1 MWSLYQNNEFLKPLK
16 FSNGKTQEDVV
27 NEILNSIKEGN
38 KVIFVRGMCGT
49 GKSAIALNVA
59 KEIGR
64 ASIVVPGKNLQRQYK
79 KDYEGKKYVLKN
91 NGEKLKIS
99 VITGRKNH
107 TCKFLEDSKTAIPKM
122 EINSRLG
129 DIFDRKRDDVLGLIG
144 KDLSA
149 DNRNI
154 PCKIEL
160 NEKNWRRIKEY
171 IRQNK
176 EANPENYESIDDVKR
191 AAVAAACPYWNPVLP
206 EKYEYQKNFPESKKK
221 KYKGLKDTTFTIYN
235 RKEGCNFYAQFN
247 SYLDSDVIV
256 FNSQKYK
263 LETAMNRKPATEIEI
278 IDECDEFLD
287 SFSNNRIINID
298 RLQNTLVSIVGV
310 SEKAEEEIQEIA
322 EKIKEIKRNQRIREI
337 AISEQ
342 IVSVKDTEILD
353 LLKIFMKPLELI
365 YEIDEDSYLL
375 DVKETAE
382 IFADSL
388 DETYVIFEKKDENIS
403 ANIVTTNLAKRF
415 KEIVDKN
422 KVFVLMSG
430 TIHSEE
436 VLKEIFGLE
445 KFKVIDAETERL
457 GTLDV
462 VRTGLETDCK
472 YSNFSSGITS
482 REKYLN
488 ALDKCVEKA
497 EKPAIV
503 HVNSFADLP
512 SRVEIEKFN
521 LKNLISS
528 EELKETQDDDK
539 EGKLVEEFKEGERVV
554 LFSTRVS
561 RGIDFPGEQCNSIV
575 FTKYPNP
582 NVKEAF
588 WKILS
593 KIKPTH
599 YWKFYKD
606 KASRELYQKIYRGL
620 RFHGDHIY
628 LLSPDDRVLKEF
640 EK

>member
-1 MWSLYQNNEFLKPLK
+1 
-16 FSNGKTQEDVV
+16 
-27 NEILNSIKEGN
+27 
-38 KVIFVRGMCGT
+38 
-49 GKSAIALNVA
+49 
-59 KEIGR
+59 
-64 ASIVVPGKNLQRQYK
+64 
-79 KDYEGKKYVLKN
+79 
-91 NGEKLKIS
+91 
-99 VITGRKNH
+99 
-107 TCKFLEDSKTAIPKM
+107 
-122 EINSRLG
+122 
-129 DIFDRKRDDVLGLIG
+129 
-144 KDLSA
+144 
-149 DNRNI
+149 
-154 PCKIEL
+154 
-160 NEKNWRRIKEY
+160 
-171 IRQNK
+171 
-176 EANPENYESIDDVKR
+176 
-191 AAVAAACPYWNPVLP
+191 
-206 EKYEYQKNFPESKKK
+206 
-221 KYKGLKDTTFTIYN
+221 
-235 RKEGCNFYAQFN
+235 
-247 SYLDSDVIV
+247 
-256 FNSQKYK
+256 
-263 LETAMNRKPATEIEI
+263 MNRKPATEIEI

-310 SEKAEEEIQEIA
+310 SEKAEEEIAEIA
-322 EKIKEIKRNQRIREI
+322 ETIKEIKRNQRIREI

-388 DETYVIFEKKDENIS
+388 DETYVIFEKKDENIF

-445 KFKVIDAETERL
+445 KFKIIEAETEPL
-457 GTLDV
+457 GTLDIIK
-462 VRTGLETDCK
+462 TGLETDCK

-488 ALDKCVEKA
+488 ALDKCVDKA

-512 SRVEIEKFN
+512 SKVEIEKFN

-528 EELKETQDDDK
+528 EELKETQDEDK

-588 WKILS
+588 WKILN

-606 KASRELYQKIYRGL
+606 KASRELYQKVYRGL

>member
-1 MWSLYQNNEFLKPLK
+1 
-16 FSNGKTQEDVV
+16 
-27 NEILNSIKEGN
+27 
-38 KVIFVRGMCGT
+38 
-49 GKSAIALNVA
+49 
-59 KEIGR
+59 
-64 ASIVVPGKNLQRQYK
+64 
-79 KDYEGKKYVLKN
+79 
-91 NGEKLKIS
+91 
-99 VITGRKNH
+99 
-107 TCKFLEDSKTAIPKM
+107 M

-171 IRQNK
+171 IKQNK
-176 EANPENYESIDDVKR
+176 EINPEDYETIDDVNR
-191 AAVAAACPYWNPVLP
+191 AAVAGACPYWCPVLP
-206 EKYEYQKNFPESKKK
+206 EKYEYKKNFPDTKKK
-221 KYKGLKDTTFTIYN
+221 TYKGLKDTIFTIYS
-235 RKEGCNFYAQFN
+235 RKEGCKFYGQFN

-263 LETAMNRKPATEIEI
+263 LETAMNRKPLTEIEI

-298 RLQNTLVSIVGV
+298 RLQNALISIVGV
-310 SEKAEEEIQEIA
+310 SEKAEEEI
-322 EKIKEIKRNQRIREI
+322 KRNMRIREL

-342 IVSVKDTEILD
+342 IVSIKETEIYD
-353 LLKIFMKPLELI
+353 LLKIFIKPLELI
-365 YEIDEDSYLL
+365 HEIEDDNYLIDVQETAFIFEDS
-375 DVKETAE
+375 
-382 IFADSL
+382 F
-388 DETYVIFEKKDENIS
+388 DETYVIFEKKDESIF

-415 KEIVDKN
+415 REIVEKN

-445 KFKVIDAETERL
+445 KFKIIDAETERL
-457 GTLDV
+457 GKLDI
-462 VRTGLETDCK
+462 VRTGLEFDCK
-472 YSNFSSGITS
+472 YSNFSSGIAS
-482 REKYLN
+482 REKYLR
-488 ALDKCVEKA
+488 ALNKCVEKA
-497 EKPAIV
+497 KKPVII

-512 SRVEIEKFN
+512 SIIEVEKFKF
-521 LKNLISS
+521 KNLISS
-528 EELKETQDDDK
+528 EELKENQNNDK
-539 EGKLVEEFKEGERVV
+539 EGKLVEEFKEGKRII

-561 RGIDFPGEQCNSIV
+561 RGIDFPGEQCNSII

-588 WKILS
+588 WKILN
-593 KIKPTH
+593 KIKPMH

-606 KASRELYQKIYRGL
+606 KANRELYQKIYRGL

-640 EK
+640 EN